1 LIPESSEFAQCSP
14 TAPPWRFAWQ
24 LRGGLPLFLDTLK
37 IALMSISEIIEELP
51 KLSHSQRRELCQ
63 RIIDLEQEKADIEIC
78 DQTAAAAFSG
88 LDQLEAG
95 DRGHGEAGSR

>member
-1 LIPESSEFAQCSP
+1 
-14 TAPPWRFAWQ
+14 
-24 LRGGLPLFLDTLK
+24 
-37 IALMSISEIIEELP
+37 MSISEIIEELP